1 MSSASAAMAGTTAG
15 SLTAKIP
22 AAVQPASAAM
32 ADSPLAQN
40 LSRVMSMSRKRAK
53 QQQGGVNGVHAR
65 LERYPCKDSR

>member
-1 MSSASAAMAGTTAG
+1 MSSASAAMAGPAG

-53 QQQGGVNGVHAR
+53 QQQGGVN
-65 LERYPCKDSR
+65 